1 MTLSISNK
9 SDPNTSEMKFIND
22 HLQKPKLQIRF
33 NRLKISS
40 FLHLSP
46 TPFPKIVPAHKI
58 IQENQAKHKHPQQL
72 SQHRTP
78 TTTVVAR
85 QALHVKEE
93 R

>member
-1 MTLSISNK
+1 MTLSVSNK
-9 SDPNTSEMKFIND
+9 SGPNMLEMKFINN

-40 FLHLSP
+40 FLHHSP
-46 TPFPKIVPAHKI
+46 TPFLRIMPAHKI
-58 IQENQAKHKHPQQL
+58 IQENQVKLKRPQQL

-78 TTTVVAR
+78 TTMVAAR

>member
-1 MTLSISNK
+1 MTLPVSTK
-9 SDPNTSEMKFIND
+9 SDPNMSEMKFISN

-40 FLHLSP
+40 FLQLNP
-46 TPFPKIVPAHKI
+46 TPCLKTMSAHKT
-58 IQENQAKHKHPQQL
+58 IQENQDKRKRPQQL

-78 TTTVVAR
+78 TTTVAAR